1 MKKKGAIY
9 ILFFVL
15 LFAAFLG
22 ALSIFVPG
30 FLKPNLPPI
39 GKVQPFRFEDQNGN
53 WFTDEN
59 IKGKV
64 VAVEYFFTTCPGIC
78 PRMNNNMKKIYK
90 AFEKNDDFLILSHTS
105 DPGTD
110 SAARL
115 KKYADSLGVNTNQWV
130 FLTGRKDS
138 LYHMARHSYKIDDPK
153 NDVTN
158 INDDFLHTQ
167 FIALVNQKG
176 EVVKIYDALKES
188 EIQSL
193 EKEITKLLKK

>member
-1 MKKKGAIY
+1 M
-9 ILFFVL
+9 FFIL
-15 LFAAFLG
+15 LFAGFL
-22 ALSIFVPG
+22 AAMSYFVPG
-30 FLKPNLPPI
+30 FLKPSLPPI
-39 GKVQPFRFEDQNGN
+39 GRVQPFRFEDQDGK
-53 WFTDEN
+53 WVTEQDL
-59 IKGKV
+59 KGKV

-78 PRMNNNMKKIYK
+78 PRMNNNMKKVYR
-90 AFEKNDDFLILSHTS
+90 AFEKEDNFLILSHTS

-115 KKYADSLGVNTNQWV
+115 KKYADSLGVNTQKWM

-138 LYHMARHSYKIDDPK
+138 LYYMARHSYKIDDPK
-153 NDVTN
+153 NDVAN

-176 EVVKIYDALKES
+176 EVVKIFDALKES

-193 EKEITKLLKK
+193 EQEIRKLLKK